1 MADRPMM
8 LEGIR
13 VLDLSRVIAGPY
25 CATMMADLGADVIKV
40 ERPGGN
46 GDEMRAYGPPYL
58 KDKQGNPTSE
68 SPFYIAANRN
78 KRGICVDISSPE
90 GQEIVRKLVKDAD
103 VVVENYKVGDLK
115 RYGLDYHSLSGINE
129 KLIYC
134 SITGFGQTGPM
145 ANGVGMDIMFQAL
158 SGLMSLT
165 GEQGGRPL
173 RVGMAFGDIIGG
185 LHCAYA
191 ILAALYHRD
200 AQGGRGQWI
209 DMSLLDTT
217 FSVLSHRLQTYLVS
231 GEQPPRMGNKTAA
244 AYPAGD
250 FECSDGPLMVQ
261 ASYDHHFERLC
272 NVLGRPD
279 LAEDARFRKRK
290 DRFAHRAELAPIL
303 EGIFKTKTAA
313 EWVEILTP
321 AQIICAPIH
330 TLAQAAAYP
339 QLRHRQMTIEVPHS
353 LAGVMPLV
361 RNPVRLSETPLDQYK
376 ASPLMG
382 EHTDEV
388 LGQHGFSGTELA
400 RLRSNGVIQ

>member
-1 MADRPMM
+1 MARP
-8 LEGIR
+8 LDGIKVIDMAR
-13 VLDLSRVIAGPY
+13 VLAGPY
-25 CATMMADLGADVIKV
+25 TSMLLADLGADVIKV

-58 KDKQGNPTSE
+58 KDKDGNPTSE
-68 SPFYIAANRN
+68 SPFYLAANRN
-78 KRGICVDISSPE
+78 KRGICVDISRPE
-90 GQEIVRKLVKDAD
+90 GQEIVRKLAQEAD

-115 RYGLDYHSLSGINE
+115 RYGLDYESLSATNE
-129 KLIYC
+129 GLVYC

-165 GEQGGRPL
+165 GEDGGRPL
-173 RVGMAFGDIIGG
+173 RVGMAFGDIVGG

-200 AQGGRGQWI
+200 AHGGRGQWI

-217 FSVLSHRLQTYLVS
+217 FSILSHRMQSYLVS
-231 GEQPPRMGNKTAA
+231 GQQPPRIGNKTAA

-272 NVLGRPD
+272 KVLGRPE
-279 LAEDARFRKRK
+279 LAEDERFKRRKN
-290 DRFAHRAELAPIL
+290 RFDNRAELAPVL
-303 EGIFKTKTAA
+303 DAIFKSRTAA

-339 QLRHRQMTIEVPHS
+339 QLQHRQMTVEVPHA
-353 LAGVMPLV
+353 LAGSVRLV
-361 RNPVRLSETPLDQYK
+361 RNPVRLSKTPLDEYH
-376 ASPLMG
+376 APPLMG
-382 EHTDEV
+382 QHTDAVLEEHGYSSGEV
-388 LGQHGFSGTELA
+388 EK
-400 RLRSNGVIQ
+400 LRTAGVIQ

>member
-1 MADRPMM
+1 MARP
-8 LEGIR
+8 LDGIKVIDMAR
-13 VLDLSRVIAGPY
+13 VLAGPY
-25 CATMMADLGADVIKV
+25 TSMLLADLGADVIKV

-58 KDKQGNPTSE
+58 KDKEGNPTSE

-78 KRGICVDISSPE
+78 KRGICIDISRPE
-90 GQEIVRKLVKDAD
+90 GQEIIRELVQDAD

-115 RYGLDYHSLSGINE
+115 RYGLDYHSLNAIND

-165 GEQGGRPL
+165 GEEGGRPL

-200 AQGGRGQWI
+200 ARGGRGQWI

-231 GEQPPRMGNKTAA
+231 EQQPPRIGNKTQA

-261 ASYDHHFERLC
+261 ASYDHHFVRLC
-272 NVLGRPD
+272 KVIGRPD
-279 LAEDARFRKRK
+279 LAEDERFKMRKN
-290 DRFAHRAELAPIL
+290 RFDNRAGLAPIL
-303 EGIFKTKTAA
+303 DTIFKTKTAA

-339 QLRHRQMTIEVPHS
+339 QLRHREMTLEVPHR
-353 LAGVMPLV
+353 LAGVVPLI
-361 RNPVRLSETPLDQYK
+361 RNPVRLSETPLDQYT
-376 ASPLMG
+376 APPLMG

-388 LGQHGFSGTELA
+388 LGEYGYSDDEVEK
-400 RLRSNGVIQ
+400 LRSAGVIQ